1 MCIEPRPVSSC
12 PPTHSLAPFPI
23 SLRYAHTCLRRTHLH
38 ERIAYTPMLSLR
50 VYNTSY
56 ILHIYIYIYTRICRT
71 CLNASRI
78 AQPGSV
84 YYFRACAPPRWP
96 PPDSWERGAASGGGG
111 GEGRRDWRA
120 RRQGSA
126 AWWGGECEGEARAAR
141 GEGVGEAWGRSG
153 EGTAR
158 EIRWSA
164 ARCTHSRWGIPRRRF
179 AGRVSLPLRRKC
191 GGCDGSPL
199 SPFLHPP
206 LYLSVFFSISSDS
219 ENVIFKIFSRVFR
232 GTCMY
237 AHEEWKV

>member
-1 MCIEPRPVSSC
+1 MIRGMDEGVERAVVGLSGGARCALNPDRYRAAHPHTLSPLSLSLSVTRTPVSVARTYTNVLHTRRC
-12 PPTHSLAPFPI
+12 CRFAYIT
-23 SLRYAHTCLRRTHLH
+23 LRTY
-38 ERIAYTPMLSLR
+38 YT
-50 VYNTSY
+50 
-56 ILHIYIYIYTRICRT
+56 YIYIYTRICRT

-191 GGCDGSPL
+191 GGCDGSSL
-199 SPFLHPP
+199 SPSFFHLP
-206 LYLSVFFSISSDS
+206 LYLSSFLFLLIR
-219 ENVIFKIFSRVFR
+219 E
-232 GTCMY
+232 M
-237 AHEEWKV
+237 